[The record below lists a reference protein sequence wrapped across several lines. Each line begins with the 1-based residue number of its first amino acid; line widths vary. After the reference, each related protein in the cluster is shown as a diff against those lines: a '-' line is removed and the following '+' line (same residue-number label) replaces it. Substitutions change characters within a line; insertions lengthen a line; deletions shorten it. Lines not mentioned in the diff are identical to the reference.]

1 MSKLHI
7 SDDARADMAE
17 IKAYISEGLGNPQA
31 ARSTAKKITQ
41 RIRQLQDFPLMGP
54 PLDSIV
60 ALESE
65 YRFLVA
71 GNYLVF
77 YRVKGNDVYVDRVFY
92 GRRNYP
98 ELLFGV
104 TGLSEDEE

>member
-1 MSKLHI
+1 
-7 SDDARADMAE
+7 
-17 IKAYISEGLGNPQA
+17 
-31 ARSTAKKITQ
+31 
-41 RIRQLQDFPLMGP
+41 MGP

-65 YRFLVA
+65 YRFLVV

-98 ELLFGV
+98 ELLFGLENV
-104 TGLSEDEE
+104 SEEINGSDPKEVFLS